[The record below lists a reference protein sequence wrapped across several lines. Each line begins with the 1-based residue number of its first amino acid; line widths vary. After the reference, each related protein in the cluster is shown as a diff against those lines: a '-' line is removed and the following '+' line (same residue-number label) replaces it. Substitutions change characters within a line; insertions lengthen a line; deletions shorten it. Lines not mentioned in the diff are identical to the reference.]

1 MCVCDFLTLITL
13 RSVVEYG
20 LRFLVAA
27 AAAVRICAGVTS
39 SAPCSDVIDDA
50 VDDYEIDSGSDLR
63 PGPAAGAVADTG
75 GPSGGG
81 AAGAGGAGLVV
92 GNPAVAGG
100 SRKRRR
106 RLVDSL
112 PARDMQ
118 TRRAKAHR
126 FYRFERR
133 THRKVLQSAS
143 AHDPAAADCQVS
155 PCQVHTLTYYYY
167 NHLTASFPGQPG

>member
-1 MCVCDFLTLITL
+1 
-13 RSVVEYG
+13 
-20 LRFLVAA
+20 
-27 AAAVRICAGVTS
+27 VTS

-50 VDDYEIDSGSDLR
+50 VDDYEIDSGSDLH
-63 PGPAAGAVADTG
+63 PGPAAGAVADTA
-75 GPSGGG
+75 PSGGG

-118 TRRAKAHR
+118 TRRAKAQR

-133 THRKVLQSAS
+133 THRKVLHVAS

-155 PCQVHTLTYYYY
+155 PCQVHALTYFII
-167 NHLTASFPGQPG
+167 LVIIKDSAWRCRP